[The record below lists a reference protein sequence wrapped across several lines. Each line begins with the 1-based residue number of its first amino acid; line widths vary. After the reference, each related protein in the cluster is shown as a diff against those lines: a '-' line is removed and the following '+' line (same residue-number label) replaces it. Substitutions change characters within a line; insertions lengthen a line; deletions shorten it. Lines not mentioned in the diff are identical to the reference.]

1 MYNILMYNNI
11 LIIIYKNILRYHRFF
26 LFYLFLKFI
35 FSNFQVK
42 LFYNIYYHEVM
53 LSKIKTLYIN

>member
-11 LIIIYKNILRYHRFF
+11 LIIIYKNILKYYSF
-26 LFYLFLKFI
+26 LFYMNIYFI

-42 LFYNIYYHEVM
+42 LSYNIYYHEVT
-53 LSKIKTLYIN
+53 LNKIKTVYIS